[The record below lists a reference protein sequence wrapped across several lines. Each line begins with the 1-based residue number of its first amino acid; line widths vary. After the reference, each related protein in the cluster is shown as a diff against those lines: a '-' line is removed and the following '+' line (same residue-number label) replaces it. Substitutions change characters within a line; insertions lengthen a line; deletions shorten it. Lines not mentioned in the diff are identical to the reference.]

1 VKHGLAKV
9 QPIDP
14 NLMKNHFEIGD
25 KQAPFEQGSS
35 YNRDMKKFDADIYKQ
50 TTVNADAGRD
60 KKSNWN
66 FGSQENDWHT
76 EAKIQ

>member
-1 VKHGLAKV
+1 
-9 QPIDP
+9 
-14 NLMKNHFEIGD
+14 MKNHFEIGD
-25 KQAPFEQGSS
+25 KHSPFEQGSS
-35 YNRDMKKFDADIYKQ
+35 YHRDMKKFDPEIYRQ
-50 TTVNADAGRD
+50 ATVNAEAGRD